1 MFVFIVYRPKE
12 STENAFCQ
20 DLTFE
25 DFKIWSTFDD
35 VVISDDFEI
44 DWLLKIEPSVNAI
57 PFEKLLAYQTWWKTK
72 HVTLKFIN
80 HMHRLDIDH

>member
-25 DFKIWSTFDD
+25 DFKIWSTSDD
-35 VVISDDFEI
+35 VVISGDVEI

-80 HMHRLDIDH
+80 HMHRLDIDR